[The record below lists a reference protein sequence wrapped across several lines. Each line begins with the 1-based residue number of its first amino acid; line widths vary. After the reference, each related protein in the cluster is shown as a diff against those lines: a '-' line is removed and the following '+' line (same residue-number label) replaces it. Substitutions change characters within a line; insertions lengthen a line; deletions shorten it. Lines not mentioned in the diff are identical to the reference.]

1 MSQQVSAK
9 EPNAEQIAEQKIYK
23 QMGVSDS
30 EYELICGF
38 LGRKPN
44 YTEIGVFSVMWS
56 EHCAYKNSKPL
67 LRRFPT
73 SGPRVLM
80 GPGEGAGI
88 VDIGDNQA
96 VVFKIESHNHPSAVE
111 PYQGAATGVGGII
124 RDIFSMGSRPIALLN
139 SLRFGKLESDR
150 VKYLFEHV
158 VSGIAGYGNCIG
170 IPTVGGEVVFDE
182 SYDGNPLVNAM
193 CVGLID
199 HDKIQRGVAKGVG
212 NPVFYVGPP
221 TGRDGIHGATFASEE
236 LTEESEAKRTAV
248 QVGDPFMEKL
258 VMEACLEL
266 IDTGIVLGIQ
276 DMGAAGLTCS
286 SAEMASKA
294 GNGLEL
300 YLDQVPQ
307 REQGMTAY
315 EMMLSESQERMLFVV
330 EPKDET
336 QAREIFER
344 WGVIC
349 AKVGKVTDDGRLKLF
364 HHGDLV
370 GDMPVTALVDECPIY
385 NKPSEVPAYYEQNAS
400 VDTTRY
406 EEVRDLGAAL
416 EQVLASPSVASKAWV
431 YNQYDYMV
439 RTSTAVRP
447 GSDAAVVTVHGTR
460 KALAM
465 TTDCNGRFVYLDPE
479 VGGRIAVSEAARNIV
494 CSGAEPLA
502 ITDNL
507 NFGSPEKPDIF
518 WQMERSV
525 DGMAEACRVL
535 DTPVIGGNV
544 SLYNENAKGAIYPTP
559 VVGMVGLVHDTD
571 HITTQGFK
579 AAGDVVFLLGE
590 TKAELGGSELQA
602 IVHGVVE
609 GRPPQLDLDVEKKLL
624 GAVLAA
630 IQGGLVRSAHD
641 LSEGGLAVALAES
654 CMSGGI
660 GAKVDVASE
669 LRSDFALF
677 SESQSRILLSAS
689 PEKAE
694 TLEKLLAERGVP
706 TARIGVVEG
715 SELSVSVNGTE
726 VLSKPV
732 EQLKRVW
739 EDVIPCLMQ

>member
-9 EPNAEQIAEQKIYK
+9 EPNAEQIAEQQIYK

-124 RDIFSMGSRPIALLN
+124 RDIFSMGARPVAVLN
-139 SLRFGKLESDR
+139 SLRFGKLESER

-170 IPTVGGEVVFDE
+170 IPTVGGEVVFDDA
-182 SYDGNPLVNAM
+182 YDGNPLVNAM

-307 REQGMTAY
+307 REDGMTAY

-330 EPKDET
+330 EPKDEA
-336 QAREIFER
+336 QALEIFER

-364 HHGDLV
+364 HHGEVV

-385 NKPSEVPAYYEQNAS
+385 DKPSAVPAYYVENENI
-400 VDTTRY
+400 DTNRY
-406 EEVRDLGAAL
+406 DEVTDLGGAL
-416 EQVLASPSVASKAWV
+416 DKVLSSPSVSSKAWV
-431 YNQYDYMV
+431 YEQYDTMV

-447 GSDAAVVTVHGTR
+447 GSDAAVVTVRGTR

-507 NFGSPEKPDIF
+507 NFGSPEKPEIF
-518 WQMERSV
+518 WQMEKSV

-559 VVGMVGLVHDTD
+559 VVGMVGLVHDTE

-579 AAGDVVFLLGE
+579 SEGDVILLLGD
-590 TKAELGGSELQA
+590 TFAELGGSEFQA
-602 IVHGVVE
+602 VVHGVTE
-609 GRPPQLDLDVEKKLL
+609 GRPPQLDLNTERKLL
-624 GAVLAA
+624 DAVLGA
-630 IQGGLVRSAHD
+630 IQNGLVRSAHD

-654 CMSGGI
+654 CISGGL
-660 GAKVDVASE
+660 GASVQLNTE
-669 LRSDFALF
+669 LRHDFALF

-689 PEKAE
+689 AEKAKE
-694 TLEKLLAERGVP
+694 LEDFIASRGVP
-706 TARIGVVEG
+706 VQVIGQVEG
-715 SELSVSVNGTE
+715 QNLDIQINGAKSLSKSVSG
-726 VLSKPV
+726 
-732 EQLKRVW
+732 LKRVW
-739 EDVIPCLMQ
+739 EDVIPCLMK